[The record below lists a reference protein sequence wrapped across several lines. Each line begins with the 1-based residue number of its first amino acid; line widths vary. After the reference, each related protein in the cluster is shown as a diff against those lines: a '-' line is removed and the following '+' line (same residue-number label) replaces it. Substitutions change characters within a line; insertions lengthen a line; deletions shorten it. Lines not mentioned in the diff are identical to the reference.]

1 MSAQFKYILPSI
13 GKIYFYSYLLF
24 NQPNHEEL
32 KCLIKIVNNVK
43 METLDLTVSKRWAP
57 NLFIF
62 SLETNSINLI
72 DFNYLF
78 FSFNT
83 VGRDFKRCLV
93 LSS

>member
-1 MSAQFKYILPSI
+1 MSAQFKYILPCI
-13 GKIYFYSYLLF
+13 GKIYCYCYVLF
-24 NQPNHEEL
+24 NQQNHEDL

-43 METLDLTVSKRWAP
+43 LETLDLTVSKRWAP

-62 SLETNSINLI
+62 SLETDSINL

-78 FSFNT
+78 FSFNA
-83 VGRDFKRCLV
+83 VGRDFKQCLV